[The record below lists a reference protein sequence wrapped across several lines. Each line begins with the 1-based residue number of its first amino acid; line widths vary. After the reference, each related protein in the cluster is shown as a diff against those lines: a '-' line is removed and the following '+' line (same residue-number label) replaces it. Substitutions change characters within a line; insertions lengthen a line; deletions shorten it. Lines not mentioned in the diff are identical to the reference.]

1 MNPLQDIFN
10 DVTFPTQCGM
20 ERGGITIVVA
30 GIQLS
35 LDREP
40 SFGLN
45 SIDVK
50 NAFNEGDRAKMLEAV
65 WNEPR
70 LRGMYVYA
78 RRILENPRVEVI
90 SFILPGH

>member
-1 MNPLQDIFN
+1 
-10 DVTFPTQCGM
+10 M

-50 NAFNEGDRAKMLEAV
+50 NAFNEGDRVKILEAV

-78 RRILENPRVEVI
+78 RRILENPSYVGMGSGVNL
-90 SFILPGH
+90 FDPGFR